1 MVRPLPIKHKDSDV
15 TTALA
20 IGNFDGVHRG
30 HQELLQR
37 AAATGQ
43 RVIAVTFR
51 PHPMNIIR
59 PDLAPK
65 LLGSFDQ
72 RCALLRQHG
81 ADEVVVIDFTEE
93 VAHWTPLQFVE
104 NVLVPLSPS
113 TIVVGD
119 NFRFGHRAAGDVNT
133 LRELSRCEV
142 IGLPLVQMGSAEVS
156 STAIRE
162 ALVHGDVDTAG
173 ELLGRLYRFCGTV
186 VTGDRRG
193 RELGFPT
200 ANLRAEATMAVPAD
214 GVYAG
219 WLTDLSDPEAQPMAS
234 AISVGTNPTF
244 AGEERRVETYV
255 IDRHDLQLYDRP
267 IAVDFAHLLRGQV
280 KFDGLASLIQQMTAD
295 VRQAKHLL
303 GVD

>member
-1 MVRPLPIKHKDSDV
+1 
-15 TTALA
+15 
-20 IGNFDGVHRG
+20 VHRG

-37 AAATGQ
+37 AVATGQ
-43 RVIAVTFR
+43 RVVAVTFR
-51 PHPMNIIR
+51 PHPMHIIR

-72 RCALLRQHG
+72 RCALLKEHG
-81 ADEVVVIDFTEE
+81 ADEVVVVDFTED
-93 VAHWTPLQFVE
+93 VAHWTPAQFVE
-104 NVLVPLSPS
+104 NVLAPLSPS

-119 NFRFGHRAAGDVNT
+119 NFRFGHRATGDVQT
-133 LRELSRCEV
+133 LRELAQCEV
-142 IGLPLVQMGSAEVS
+142 IGVPLVRLGNTEVS
-156 STAIRE
+156 STAVRE
-162 ALVHGDVDTAG
+162 ALVRGDVATAG
-173 ELLGRLYRFCGTV
+173 ELLGRPYRFCGTV

-200 ANLRAEATMAVPAD
+200 ANLRAGATMAVPAD

-219 WLTDLSDPEAQPMAS
+219 WLTVLDEPGAEPMIS

-303 GVD
+303 GG